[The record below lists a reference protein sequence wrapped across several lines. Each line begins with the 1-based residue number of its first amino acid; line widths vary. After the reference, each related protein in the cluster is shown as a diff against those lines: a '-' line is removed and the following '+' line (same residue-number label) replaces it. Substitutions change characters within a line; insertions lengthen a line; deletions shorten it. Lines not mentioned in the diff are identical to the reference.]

1 MRQVPWIDRN
11 FDDKNRIFARYT
23 PAMPTAD
30 LRKFRKSTLSVEA
43 RKAIKSIRSRPKK
56 SRSQQNSRPN
66 YARSTSTL
74 HPPSST
80 GFRKARK
87 STPLAWQISSDKSW
101 ICKWARTRISPCTSI
116 NNKLGGLQRNGQ
128 EKHECTRK
136 GLLLIS

>member
-1 MRQVPWIDRN
+1 
-11 FDDKNRIFARYT
+11 
-23 PAMPTAD
+23 MPTAD

-66 YARSTSTL
+66 YARSTSTP

-87 STPLAWQISSDKSW
+87 KHTTRLANFLRQKLDLQMGKN
-101 ICKWARTRISPCTSI
+101 AHFPMHI
-116 NNKLGGLQRNGQ
+116 NQ
-128 EKHECTRK
+128 
-136 GLLLIS
+136 